1 MITRRNFIQ
10 LFGVAAIAGLSL
22 NSPVNIFGQ
31 TRREDDLFPIPSES
45 FADPVFSFTSAH
57 FTPFINSEFQIRQ
70 NDLGETASLQLID
83 VEIFQRK
90 ANLAKG
96 AVGESFSLVFR
107 GSLPENLAGNSF
119 EFSHP
124 SLGVF
129 TLFLAPVS
137 KERNRYEAIINHLKR

>member
-10 LFGVAAIAGLSL
+10 LFGTTVIAGLSI

-31 TRREDDLFPIPSES
+31 TRHEGDLFQIPPES
-45 FADPVFSFTSAH
+45 LADPVASFTSAH
-57 FTPFINSEFQIRQ
+57 FTPFIDGDFQVRQ
-70 NDLGETASLQLID
+70 NASQETVSLQLID

-107 GSLPENLAGNSF
+107 GSLPENFAGNRF
-119 EFSHP
+119 EFTHP

-137 KERNRYEAIINHLKR
+137 KERNRYEAIINHLKA

>member
-10 LFGVAAIAGLSL
+10 LFGATAIAGLTIS
-22 NSPVNIFGQ
+22 SPVNIFGQ
-31 TRREDDLFPIPSES
+31 TRRDGDLFQIPPES
-45 FADPVFSFTSAH
+45 LADPVSSFTSAH
-57 FTPFINSEFQIRQ
+57 FTPFINSDFQIMQ
-70 NDLGETASLQLID
+70 NASRETTPLRLTE

-96 AVGESFSLVFR
+96 TVGESFSLVFR
-107 GSLPENLAGNSF
+107 GSLPENLSGDRF

-137 KERNRYEAIINHLKR
+137 KERNHYEAVINHLKG

>member
-10 LFGVAAIAGLSL
+10 LFGATVVAGLSI

-31 TRREDDLFPIPSES
+31 TRREDDLFPIPPES
-45 FADPVFSFTSAH
+45 LSDPVSSFTSAH
-57 FTPFINSEFQIRQ
+57 FTPFINGDFQVRQ
-70 NDLGETASLQLID
+70 NDLRETTSLQLID

-96 AVGESFSLVFR
+96 AIGESFSLVFR
-107 GSLPENLAGNSF
+107 GSLPENLAGDRF

-137 KERNRYEAIINHLKR
+137 KERNRYEAVINHLKA